1 MIFLS
6 CCKYCFGKKE
16 MIAQLQKMD
25 PNAEVKMH
33 HYSGNNAL
41 FVVSV
46 INKPELKNIV
56 FIKDKT
62 DCDLREELRARFEYA
77 AKVQMGE
84 LDFFID
90 LLETGITLEDIKE
103 FYPEKY
109 DYAKGY
115 LEDHGL
121 I

>member
-1 MIFLS
+1 
-6 CCKYCFGKKE
+6 
-16 MIAQLQKMD
+16 MD
-25 PNAEVKMH
+25 
-33 HYSGNNAL
+33 
-41 FVVSV
+41 
-46 INKPELKNIV
+46 
-56 FIKDKT
+56 
-62 DCDLREELRARFEYA
+62 
-77 AKVQMGE
+77 E